1 MRDPVQRNVPP
12 RPGGGGTAAEGP
24 GPKAEPSGVT
34 GTMSIGEVLGI
45 LKPEF
50 PDITVSKIRFLEGA
64 GLVQPDRSASGY
76 RKFSE
81 DDVARLRF
89 VLRAQRDQYLPLRV
103 IRQRLADLEEV
114 GGLAAKGAPATEPGM
129 GTDPDAHGARAPGAT
144 AGGAAPGAAAGRAA
158 PGTAAGGAA
167 PGAAVGS
174 VAPGAGQGG
183 AAPGA
188 VPGGPV
194 PGEAPGDQAASGG
207 PVPGGAPGGQAASSG
222 SVPAAGRGAAQ
233 GVADAEGAAGA
244 GGAAAAGAV
253 AGAGGAAGAAAA
265 GGQPAR
271 PGGGVFGAAPP
282 SDAQFTRDE
291 LCRAAGATV
300 EQLLELESFG
310 LVSARGSG
318 ERGAWYGGDDLVLLR
333 LARELG
339 DYGLEARHL
348 RMYKLFAER
357 EAALFEQVVA
367 PLVRQRN
374 PEARARARDTIDALA
389 ELGGR
394 MRDLALRTAVHGMA
408 DTRDP
413 HR

>member
-1 MRDPVQRNVPP
+1 MRDPVQRNAPP
-12 RPGGGGTAAEGP
+12 RPGGGGGDAARSGQPAEQP
-24 GPKAEPSGVT
+24 GAT

-103 IRQRLADLEEV
+103 IRQRLADLERV
-114 GGLAAKGAPATEPGM
+114 GGLEGKGAPGAAGDQGGSGAAGGP
-129 GTDPDAHGARAPGAT
+129 PD
-144 AGGAAPGAAAGRAA
+144 GAAPGAGGSEAGAGDRAGA
-158 PGTAAGGAA
+158 GSPGT
-167 PGAAVGS
+167 S
-174 VAPGAGQGG
+174 TPGAGAAATPRTTG
-183 AAPGA
+183 AGSPGPA
-188 VPGGPV
+188 
-194 PGEAPGDQAASGG
+194 
-207 PVPGGAPGGQAASSG
+207 GA
-222 SVPAAGRGAAQ
+222 GA
-233 GVADAEGAAGA
+233 GAAGS
-244 GGAAAAGAV
+244 AAAAG
-253 AGAGGAAGAAAA
+253 
-265 GGQPAR
+265 QPAR
-271 PGGGVFGAAPP
+271 GTGGGFAAAPP

-291 LCRAAGATV
+291 LCRAAGANV

-333 LARELG
+333 LARELA

-389 ELGGR
+389 QLGGR
-394 MRDLALRTAVHGMA
+394 MRDLALRSAVHGMA
-408 DTRDP
+408 DARDS

>member
-12 RPGGGGTAAEGP
+12 RPGGGGGDGARPGQPAEQSAA
-24 GPKAEPSGVT
+24 T

-103 IRQRLADLEEV
+103 IRQRLTDLEQI
-114 GGLAAKGAPATEPGM
+114 GGLEAQGS
-129 GTDPDAHGARAPGAT
+129 PGAVGDQ
-144 AGGAAPGAAAGRAA
+144 GG
-158 PGTAAGGAA
+158 PGTG
-167 PGAAVGS
+167 PGSPG
-174 VAPGAGQGG
+174 PGAGDGP
-183 AAPGA
+183 PGA
-188 VPGGPV
+188 GGP
-194 PGEAPGDQAASGG
+194 GS
-207 PVPGGAPGGQAASSG
+207 GAPGPGTGLPGAGTPGAGG
-222 SVPAAGRGAAQ
+222 SAP
-233 GVADAEGAAGA
+233 GAAGA
-244 GGAAAAGAV
+244 GAPGTGSRGAGAPGAGAGASAPGAGASGAGAAGAG
-253 AGAGGAAGAAAA
+253 ASGTGATGAGSPGSTGAGTGAAGAAGSAA
-265 GGQPAR
+265 AVGQPAR
-271 PGGGVFGAAPP
+271 GTGGGFAAAPP

-291 LCRAAGATV
+291 LCRAAGANV

-333 LARELG
+333 LARELA

-374 PEARARARDTIDALA
+374 PEARARARDTIEALA
-389 ELGGR
+389 QLGGR
-394 MRDLALRTAVHGMA
+394 MRDLALRSAVHGLA

-413 HR
+413 RR

>member
-12 RPGGGGTAAEGP
+12 RPGGGGGDAAGSGKP
-24 GPKAEPSGVT
+24 AEQSGAT

-103 IRQRLADLEEV
+103 IRQRLTDLERA
-114 GGLAAKGAPATEPGM
+114 GGLDTKPGPAGSGAAGAEGSAAGSPGAVRPGAEGGLGSGSEASGARSSGASGANAPDAKGA
-129 GTDPDAHGARAPGAT
+129 GARAPEGSAAGT
-144 AGGAAPGAAAGRAA
+144 AGTVRSSGA
-158 PGTAAGGAA
+158 
-167 PGAAVGS
+167 
-174 VAPGAGQGG
+174 
-183 AAPGA
+183 
-188 VPGGPV
+188 
-194 PGEAPGDQAASGG
+194 
-207 PVPGGAPGGQAASSG
+207 GAPGSS
-222 SVPAAGRGAAQ
+222 
-233 GVADAEGAAGA
+233 DAGA
-244 GGAAAAGAV
+244 GGAGGSAAAV
-253 AGAGGAAGAAAA
+253 
-265 GGQPAR
+265 GQPAR
-271 PGGGVFGAAPP
+271 GTGGGFAAAPP

-291 LCRAAGATV
+291 LCRAAGANV

-318 ERGAWYGGDDLVLLR
+318 DRGAWYGGDDLVLLR
-333 LARELG
+333 LARELA

-374 PEARARARDTIDALA
+374 PEARARARDTIQSLA
-389 ELGGR
+389 QLGGR
-394 MRDLALRTAVHGMA
+394 MRDLALRSAVHGLA

>member
-1 MRDPVQRNVPP
+1 MRDPVQRNVPT
-12 RPGGGGTAAEGP
+12 RPGGGGGDAAGSGKP
-24 GPKAEPSGVT
+24 AEQSGAT

-103 IRQRLADLEEV
+103 IRQRLTDLEQV
-114 GGLAAKGAPATEPGM
+114 GGLDAKAGQAGGGAAGAEASAAGSPGAVRPGAEAGPGSGAAGSGATGTGPGAGSSGAGASGNRSPGAGAAEPG
-129 GTDPDAHGARAPGAT
+129 GARARAPEAS
-144 AGGAAPGAAAGRAA
+144 AAGAA
-158 PGTAAGGAA
+158 GT
-167 PGAAVGS
+167 VKS
-174 VAPGAGQGG
+174 PGAGG
-183 AAPGA
+183 PG
-188 VPGGPV
+188 
-194 PGEAPGDQAASGG
+194 
-207 PVPGGAPGGQAASSG
+207 SSG
-222 SVPAAGRGAAQ
+222 AGG
-233 GVADAEGAAGA
+233 AGA
-244 GGAAAAGAV
+244 GGAAAAG
-253 AGAGGAAGAAAA
+253 
-265 GGQPAR
+265 QPAR
-271 PGGGVFGAAPP
+271 GTGAGFAAAPP

-291 LCRAAGATV
+291 LCRAAGANV
-300 EQLLELESFG
+300 DQLLELESFG

-318 ERGAWYGGDDLVLLR
+318 DRGAWYGGDDLVLLR
-333 LARELG
+333 LARELA

-374 PEARARARDTIDALA
+374 PEARARARDTIQALA
-389 ELGGR
+389 QLGGR
-394 MRDLALRTAVHGMA
+394 MRDLALRTAVHGLA

>member
-1 MRDPVQRNVPP
+1 MRDPVQRNAPP
-12 RPGGGGTAAEGP
+12 RRGGGADAPGSGQEAEQ
-24 GPKAEPSGVT
+24 SGVA

-103 IRQRLADLEEV
+103 IRQRLTDLEQV
-114 GGLAAKGAPATEPGM
+114 GGLAARGAPA
-129 GTDPDAHGARAPGAT
+129 
-144 AGGAAPGAAAGRAA
+144 AAD
-158 PGTAAGGAA
+158 
-167 PGAAVGS
+167 
-174 VAPGAGQGG
+174 
-183 AAPGA
+183 PGA
-188 VPGGPV
+188 VPGAGA
-194 PGEAPGDQAASGG
+194 GLDAGSAQ
-207 PVPGGAPGGQAASSG
+207 GAP
-222 SVPAAGRGAAQ
+222 
-233 GVADAEGAAGA
+233 GA
-244 GGAAAAGAV
+244 GGAAVPAAGERP
-253 AGAGGAAGAAAA
+253 GRAA
-265 GGQPAR
+265 GG
-271 PGGGVFGAAPP
+271 GFGATAP

-291 LCRAAGATV
+291 LCRAAGASA

-333 LARELG
+333 LARELA

-389 ELGGR
+389 QLGGR
-394 MRDLALRTAVHGMA
+394 MRDLALRSAVHGLA
-408 DTRDP
+408 DSRDP

>member
-1 MRDPVQRNVPP
+1 MRDPVQRNVPT
-12 RPGGGGTAAEGP
+12 RPGGGGGDASGP
-24 GPKAEPSGVT
+24 GKGAKQSGAT

-81 DDVARLRF
+81 DDIARLRF

-103 IRQRLADLEEV
+103 IRQRLTDLEQV
-114 GGLAAKGAPATEPGM
+114 GGLDAKAGQPGNGVAGAEASAAGS
-129 GTDPDAHGARAPGAT
+129 
-144 AGGAAPGAAAGRAA
+144 PGAAR
-158 PGTAAGGAA
+158 PGTEAGS
-167 PGAAVGS
+167 GS
-174 VAPGAGQGG
+174 GAPGAGTG
-183 AAPGA
+183 
-188 VPGGPV
+188 
-194 PGEAPGDQAASGG
+194 S
-207 PVPGGAPGGQAASSG
+207 GAPGSGAGAGAGAGVLGTGASGAGAAEAGGSGVSAPEASRAGAAGTGRSSG
-222 SVPAAGRGAAQ
+222 AGAPGPSSAGAAGAA
-233 GVADAEGAAGA
+233 GGAGA
-244 GGAAAAGAV
+244 GGAAAAGQTARGT
-253 AGAGGAAGAAAA
+253 GAGFA
-265 GGQPAR
+265 
-271 PGGGVFGAAPP
+271 AAPP

-291 LCRAAGATV
+291 LCRAAGANV
-300 EQLLELESFG
+300 DQLLELESFG

-318 ERGAWYGGDDLVLLR
+318 DRGAWYGGDDLVLLR
-333 LARELG
+333 LARELA

-374 PEARARARDTIDALA
+374 PEARARARDTVQALA
-389 ELGGR
+389 QLGGR
-394 MRDLALRTAVHGMA
+394 MRDLALRTAVHGLA
-408 DTRDP
+408 DPRDP

>member
-1 MRDPVQRNVPP
+1 MRDPVQRNVPT
-12 RPGGGGTAAEGP
+12 RPGGGGGDAAGSGKP
-24 GPKAEPSGVT
+24 AEQSGAT

-103 IRQRLADLEEV
+103 IRQRLTDLEQV
-114 GGLAAKGAPATEPGM
+114 GGLDTK
-129 GTDPDAHGARAPGAT
+129 
-144 AGGAAPGAAAGRAA
+144 
-158 PGTAAGGAA
+158 
-167 PGAAVGS
+167 
-174 VAPGAGQGG
+174 AGQ
-183 AAPGA
+183 A
-188 VPGGPV
+188 
-194 PGEAPGDQAASGG
+194 
-207 PVPGGAPGGQAASSG
+207 G
-222 SVPAAGRGAAQ
+222 S
-233 GVADAEGAAGA
+233 GAAGA
-244 GGAAAAGAV
+244 EASAAGSPGAVRPGTEAGPGSGAAGSGASGTGPGAGSSGAGASGNRSPGAGAAEPGGARARAPEASGAGAAGTVKSPGAGAPGSSGAGG
-253 AGAGGAAGAAAA
+253 AGAGGAAGSAAAV
-265 GGQPAR
+265 GQPAR
-271 PGGGVFGAAPP
+271 GTGGGFAAAPP

-291 LCRAAGATV
+291 LCRAAGANV
-300 EQLLELESFG
+300 DQLLELESFG

-318 ERGAWYGGDDLVLLR
+318 DRGAWYGGDDLVLLR
-333 LARELG
+333 LARELA

-374 PEARARARDTIDALA
+374 PEARARARDTIQALA
-389 ELGGR
+389 QLGGR
-394 MRDLALRTAVHGMA
+394 MRDLALRTAVHGLA

>member
-1 MRDPVQRNVPP
+1 MRDPVQRNVPS
-12 RPGGGGTAAEGP
+12 RPGGGGDAADSGRQADEP
-24 GPKAEPSGVT
+24 GAT

-103 IRQRLADLEEV
+103 IRQRLADLEQV
-114 GGLAAKGAPATEPGM
+114 GGLEGK
-129 GTDPDAHGARAPGAT
+129 
-144 AGGAAPGAAAGRAA
+144 
-158 PGTAAGGAA
+158 
-167 PGAAVGS
+167 S
-174 VAPGAGQGG
+174 GAG
-183 AAPGA
+183 P
-188 VPGGPV
+188 
-194 PGEAPGDQAASGG
+194 ED
-207 PVPGGAPGGQAASSG
+207 
-222 SVPAAGRGAAQ
+222 
-233 GVADAEGAAGA
+233 
-244 GGAAAAGAV
+244 
-253 AGAGGAAGAAAA
+253 AAGAAAA
-265 GGQPAR
+265 GA
-271 PGGGVFGAAPP
+271 PGGGGAGAGAGGSAGAPGTAGAAGTGAPGSAGTAGAAGAVGGWAGAAGGGGTGTAGAGTAPVGPAAVAGAQPGRGAAGMFGAPP

-291 LCRAAGATV
+291 LCRAAGSTAD
-300 EQLLELESFG
+300 QLMELESFG

-318 ERGAWYGGDDLVLLR
+318 DRGAWYGGDDLVLLR
-333 LARELG
+333 LARELA

-374 PEARARARDTIDALA
+374 PEARARARDTIEALA
-389 ELGGR
+389 QLGGR
-394 MRDLALRTAVHGMA
+394 MRDLALRSAVHGLA

>member
-1 MRDPVQRNVPP
+1 MRDPVQRNTPP
-12 RPGGGGTAAEGP
+12 RPSGGGEAAGSGRP
-24 GPKAEPSGVT
+24 AERSDAT

-103 IRQRLADLEEV
+103 IRQRLTDLEQV
-114 GGLAAKGAPATEPGM
+114 GGLDPSGAPLGAAG
-129 GTDPDAHGARAPGAT
+129 PDAGARGQGGPGRSGQEA
-144 AGGAAPGAAAGRAA
+144 AGSGAAGAGPAEAGAGA
-158 PGTAAGGAA
+158 GTAWAVPSGAGSGAGSPGTAAG
-167 PGAAVGS
+167 
-174 VAPGAGQGG
+174 
-183 AAPGA
+183 
-188 VPGGPV
+188 
-194 PGEAPGDQAASGG
+194 
-207 PVPGGAPGGQAASSG
+207 
-222 SVPAAGRGAAQ
+222 
-233 GVADAEGAAGA
+233 AAGA
-244 GGAAAAGAV
+244 GAAGTAAGASGTGM
-253 AGAGGAAGAAAA
+253 AGAQAGRAA
-265 GGQPAR
+265 
-271 PGGGVFGAAPP
+271 GVFGAPP
-282 SDAQFTRDE
+282 SDAQLTRDE
-291 LCRAAGATV
+291 LCRAAGATAD
-300 EQLLELESFG
+300 QLLELESFG

-333 LARELG
+333 LARELA
-339 DYGLEARHL
+339 DYGLQARHL

-374 PEARARARDTIDALA
+374 PEARARARDTIEALA
-389 ELGGR
+389 HLGGR
-394 MRDLALRTAVHGMA
+394 MRDLALRSAVHGLA
-408 DTRDP
+408 ESRDP

>member
-1 MRDPVQRNVPP
+1 MRDPVQRNVPS
-12 RPGGGGTAAEGP
+12 RPGGGGAAAGSGRP
-24 GPKAEPSGVT
+24 ADEPDAT

-103 IRQRLADLEEV
+103 IRQRLADLEQV
-114 GGLAAKGAPATEPGM
+114 GGLERPGSEPGR
-129 GTDPDAHGARAPGAT
+129 T
-144 AGGAAPGAAAGRAA
+144 GAAGVAGAGTLGPGSAGAAA
-158 PGTAAGGAA
+158 
-167 PGAAVGS
+167 
-174 VAPGAGQGG
+174 
-183 AAPGA
+183 
-188 VPGGPV
+188 
-194 PGEAPGDQAASGG
+194 
-207 PVPGGAPGGQAASSG
+207 SG
-222 SVPAAGRGAAQ
+222 SA
-233 GVADAEGAAGA
+233 GAAGA
-244 GGAAAAGAV
+244 GAAGAAEAGAGSVASPESPAGPPSPIPASSTPASSTAGPPGGGVAAAGAQP
-253 AGAGGAAGAAAA
+253 GRAAM
-265 GGQPAR
+265 
-271 PGGGVFGAAPP
+271 FGAPP

-300 EQLLELESFG
+300 DQLLELESFG

-318 ERGAWYGGDDLVLLR
+318 DRGAWYGGDDLVLLR
-333 LARELG
+333 LARELA

-374 PEARARARDTIDALA
+374 PEARARARDTIEALA
-389 ELGGR
+389 QLGGR
-394 MRDLALRTAVHGMA
+394 MRDLALRSAVHGLA
-408 DTRDP
+408 DARDP

>member
-12 RPGGGGTAAEGP
+12 RPGGGGAAADGP
-24 GPKAEPSGVT
+24 GREAEQSAVT

-64 GLVQPDRSASGY
+64 GLVQPERSASGY

-103 IRQRLADLEEV
+103 IRQRLADLEQV
-114 GGLAAKGAPATEPGM
+114 GGLAAKGAPPGDPRA
-129 GTDPDAHGARAPGAT
+129 GPDAGAG
-144 AGGAAPGAAAGRAA
+144 
-158 PGTAAGGAA
+158 GTAAP
-167 PGAAVGS
+167 PGAD
-174 VAPGAGQGG
+174 PGAG
-183 AAPGA
+183 
-188 VPGGPV
+188 PGGL
-194 PGEAPGDQAASGG
+194 AP
-207 PVPGGAPGGQAASSG
+207 
-222 SVPAAGRGAAQ
+222 
-233 GVADAEGAAGA
+233 GA
-244 GGAAAAGAV
+244 GGAAVAQGAG
-253 AGAGGAAGAAAA
+253 AGAGGAAGAAA
-265 GGQPAR
+265 QPAWTA
-271 PGGGVFGAAPP
+271 GGVFGGASP

-318 ERGAWYGGDDLVLLR
+318 ERGAWYGGDDLILLR

-374 PEARARARDTIDALA
+374 PEARARARDTIDSLA
-389 ELGGR
+389 QLGGR
-394 MRDLALRTAVHGMA
+394 MRDLALRSAVHGLA
-408 DTRDP
+408 ETRDP

>member
-12 RPGGGGTAAEGP
+12 RPGGGGDAAAGS
-24 GPKAEPSGVT
+24 GRQAEPSGGT

-64 GLVQPDRSASGY
+64 GLVQPERSASGY

-103 IRQRLADLEEV
+103 IRQRLTDLEQV
-114 GGLAAKGAPATEPGM
+114 GGLAARGGPIPDPTTDQGQPPGRARP
-129 GTDPDAHGARAPGAT
+129 GTVPTPGAGGPGAGGGSAT
-144 AGGAAPGAAAGRAA
+144 AAGSGATGAGEPGGAA
-158 PGTAAGGAA
+158 T
-167 PGAAVGS
+167 
-174 VAPGAGQGG
+174 
-183 AAPGA
+183 
-188 VPGGPV
+188 
-194 PGEAPGDQAASGG
+194 
-207 PVPGGAPGGQAASSG
+207 
-222 SVPAAGRGAAQ
+222 
-233 GVADAEGAAGA
+233 
-244 GGAAAAGAV
+244 
-253 AGAGGAAGAAAA
+253 AAGAAAA
-265 GGQPAR
+265 GAGEASAPGQPAR
-271 PGGGVFGAAPP
+271 PAAGAFGAPP

-318 ERGAWYGGDDLVLLR
+318 ERGAWYGGDDLVQLR
-333 LARELG
+333 LARELA

-374 PEARARARDTIDALA
+374 PEARARARDTIEALA
-389 ELGGR
+389 QLGGR
-394 MRDLALRTAVHGMA
+394 MRDLALRSAVHGLA
-408 DTRDP
+408 ETRDS

>member
-12 RPGGGGTAAEGP
+12 RPGGGGGDAARSGP
-24 GPKAEPSGVT
+24 PAEQSGAT

-103 IRQRLADLEEV
+103 IRQRLADLEQV
-114 GGLAAKGAPATEPGM
+114 GGLEGK
-129 GTDPDAHGARAPGAT
+129 
-144 AGGAAPGAAAGRAA
+144 
-158 PGTAAGGAA
+158 
-167 PGAAVGS
+167 
-174 VAPGAGQGG
+174 
-183 AAPGA
+183 
-188 VPGGPV
+188 
-194 PGEAPGDQAASGG
+194 
-207 PVPGGAPGGQAASSG
+207 
-222 SVPAAGRGAAQ
+222 
-233 GVADAEGAAGA
+233 GAAGA
-244 GGAAAAGAV
+244 AGDQGGSGAED
-253 AGAGGAAGAAAA
+253 GPAAGAAAA
-265 GGQPAR
+265 VGQPAR
-271 PGGGVFGAAPP
+271 GTGGGFAAAPP

-291 LCRAAGATV
+291 LCRAAGANV

-333 LARELG
+333 LARELA

-389 ELGGR
+389 QLGGR
-394 MRDLALRTAVHGMA
+394 MRDLALRSAVHGMA
-408 DTRDP
+408 DTRDS

>member
-1 MRDPVQRNVPP
+1 MRDPVQRNVPS
-12 RPGGGGTAAEGP
+12 RPGGGGAAAGSGRPAEEP
-24 GPKAEPSGVT
+24 GAT

-103 IRQRLADLEEV
+103 IRPRLADLEQV
-114 GGLAAKGAPATEPGM
+114 GGLQGPGPEPAGSGAATGS
-129 GTDPDAHGARAPGAT
+129 PGAGS
-144 AGGAAPGAAAGRAA
+144 AGGAGSGSAGAGPSGGAGAGPGSAVGTAEAGAAEAGAGPVPSPAASAAQPASIPALPASASSPAGPPGSGSQPGRAA
-158 PGTAAGGAA
+158 M
-167 PGAAVGS
+167 
-174 VAPGAGQGG
+174 
-183 AAPGA
+183 
-188 VPGGPV
+188 
-194 PGEAPGDQAASGG
+194 
-207 PVPGGAPGGQAASSG
+207 
-222 SVPAAGRGAAQ
+222 
-233 GVADAEGAAGA
+233 
-244 GGAAAAGAV
+244 
-253 AGAGGAAGAAAA
+253 
-265 GGQPAR
+265 
-271 PGGGVFGAAPP
+271 FAAPP

-291 LCRAAGATV
+291 VCRAAGATV
-300 EQLLELESFG
+300 DQLLELESFG

-318 ERGAWYGGDDLVLLR
+318 DRGAWYGGDDLVLLR
-333 LARELG
+333 LARELA

-374 PEARARARDTIDALA
+374 PDARSRARDTIEALA
-389 ELGGR
+389 QLGGR
-394 MRDLALRTAVHGMA
+394 MRDLALRSAVHGLA
-408 DTRDP
+408 DTRDS
-413 HR
+413 RR

>member
-1 MRDPVQRNVPP
+1 MRDPVQRSVPP
-12 RPGGGGTAAEGP
+12 RPGGGGGATAGSGKRAEQ
-24 GPKAEPSGVT
+24 SGAT

-103 IRQRLADLEEV
+103 IRQRLSDLDRV
-114 GGLAAKGAPATEPGM
+114 GGLDPAGRGEGSEAGA
-129 GTDPDAHGARAPGAT
+129 AT
-144 AGGAAPGAAAGRAA
+144 AGTAAAGM
-158 PGTAAGGAA
+158 AGEA
-167 PGAAVGS
+167 
-174 VAPGAGQGG
+174 GAG
-183 AAPGA
+183 
-188 VPGGPV
+188 
-194 PGEAPGDQAASGG
+194 
-207 PVPGGAPGGQAASSG
+207 SS
-222 SVPAAGRGAAQ
+222 
-233 GVADAEGAAGA
+233 GAAGA
-244 GGAAAAGAV
+244 GGRGAGTAGAEATGPAGSTG
-253 AGAGGAAGAAAA
+253 AGATGAGATGAAGAAGAGAA
-265 GGQPAR
+265 GA
-271 PGGGVFGAAPP
+271 GVGAGVAQSGRGAAGAFGAAPP

-291 LCRAAGATV
+291 LCRAAGASV
-300 EQLLELESFG
+300 DQLLELESFG

-333 LARELG
+333 LSRELA

-374 PEARARARDTIDALA
+374 PEARARARDTIEALA
-389 ELGGR
+389 QLGGR
-394 MRDLALRTAVHGMA
+394 MRDLALRSAVHGLA
-408 DTRDP
+408 DTRD

>member
-12 RPGGGGTAAEGP
+12 RPGGGGAAAEGP
-24 GPKAEPSGVT
+24 GREGAGREGQPSGVT

-103 IRQRLADLEEV
+103 IRQRLTDLEQV
-114 GGLAAKGAPATEPGM
+114 GGLAAKGAPPGEPG
-129 GTDPDAHGARAPGAT
+129 
-144 AGGAAPGAAAGRAA
+144 
-158 PGTAAGGAA
+158 
-167 PGAAVGS
+167 
-174 VAPGAGQGG
+174 APGAGTDPG
-183 AAPGA
+183 AATAAPAGA
-188 VPGGPV
+188 GQGAGPGG
-194 PGEAPGDQAASGG
+194 S
-207 PVPGGAPGGQAASSG
+207 APGGLA
-222 SVPAAGRGAAQ
+222 PD
-233 GVADAEGAAGA
+233 ADAGAAGV
-244 GGAAAAGAV
+244 GAA
-253 AGAGGAAGAAAA
+253 AGAGGAAGAAA
-265 GGQPAR
+265 QPAR
-271 PGGGVFGAAPP
+271 PAGGVFGGAPP

-300 EQLLELESFG
+300 EQLMELESFG

-318 ERGAWYGGDDLVLLR
+318 ERGAWYGGDDLILLR

-389 ELGGR
+389 QLGGR
-394 MRDLALRTAVHGMA
+394 MRDLALRSAVHGLA
-408 DTRDP
+408 ETRDP
-413 HR
+413 RR

>member
-1 MRDPVQRNVPP
+1 
-12 RPGGGGTAAEGP
+12 
-24 GPKAEPSGVT
+24 
-34 GTMSIGEVLGI
+34 MSIGEVLAV

-50 PDITVSKIRFLEGA
+50 ADITVSKIRFLEGA

-76 RKFSE
+76 RKFSD

-103 IRQRLADLEEV
+103 IRQRLADLEQV
-114 GGLAAKGAPATEPGM
+114 GGLHAKGGPAAGEPS
-129 GTDPDAHGARAPGAT
+129 RAAAAATVQPGSRQDQ
-144 AGGAAPGAAAGRAA
+144 GPGAAPAL
-158 PGTAAGGAA
+158 
-167 PGAAVGS
+167 
-174 VAPGAGQGG
+174 
-183 AAPGA
+183 
-188 VPGGPV
+188 
-194 PGEAPGDQAASGG
+194 
-207 PVPGGAPGGQAASSG
+207 
-222 SVPAAGRGAAQ
+222 
-233 GVADAEGAAGA
+233 
-244 GGAAAAGAV
+244 
-253 AGAGGAAGAAAA
+253 
-265 GGQPAR
+265 
-271 PGGGVFGAAPP
+271 GAAPP
-282 SDAQFTRDE
+282 SDAQFTREE

-333 LARELG
+333 LARELA

-374 PEARARARDTIDALA
+374 PEARTRARQTIEALA
-389 ELGGR
+389 QLGSR
-394 MRDLALRTAVHGMA
+394 MRELALRAAVRGLTEA
-408 DTRDP
+408 RES

>member
-1 MRDPVQRNVPP
+1 MRDPVQRNVQP
-12 RPGGGGTAAEGP
+12 RPGGGGGDAAGP
-24 GPKAEPSGVT
+24 GRKAGQQSAAA

-103 IRQRLADLEEV
+103 IRQRLADLEQV
-114 GGLAAKGAPATEPGM
+114 GGLDARGGLTA
-129 GTDPDAHGARAPGAT
+129 DP
-144 AGGAAPGAAAGRAA
+144 AAGLAQA
-158 PGTAAGGAA
+158 
-167 PGAAVGS
+167 S
-174 VAPGAGQGG
+174 
-183 AAPGA
+183 
-188 VPGGPV
+188 PGGSPT
-194 PGEAPGDQAASGG
+194 E
-207 PVPGGAPGGQAASSG
+207 
-222 SVPAAGRGAAQ
+222 AAGRGSGAGGTGGA
-233 GVADAEGAAGA
+233 GAGAAGA
-244 GGAAAAGAV
+244 GV
-253 AGAGGAAGAAAA
+253 AGAGTAGAGAGAAGAGVAGAGAAGAGVAGAGAPGDGTAGAEASGA
-265 GGQPAR
+265 GGQAGR
-271 PGGGVFGAAPP
+271 GTGGGFAAAPP

-333 LARELG
+333 LARELA

-389 ELGGR
+389 QLGGR
-394 MRDLALRTAVHGMA
+394 MRDLALRSAVHGLA
-408 DTRDP
+408 DARDP

>member
-12 RPGGGGTAAEGP
+12 RPGGGGGDAAGSGKP
-24 GPKAEPSGVT
+24 AEQSGAT

-103 IRQRLADLEEV
+103 IRQRLTDLERA
-114 GGLAAKGAPATEPGM
+114 GGLDIKPGPAGSGAAGAEGSAAGSPGAVRPGAEGGLGSEASGARSSKGA
-129 GTDPDAHGARAPGAT
+129 GARAPEASAAGT
-144 AGGAAPGAAAGRAA
+144 AGTVRSSGA
-158 PGTAAGGAA
+158 
-167 PGAAVGS
+167 
-174 VAPGAGQGG
+174 
-183 AAPGA
+183 
-188 VPGGPV
+188 
-194 PGEAPGDQAASGG
+194 
-207 PVPGGAPGGQAASSG
+207 GAPGSSG
-222 SVPAAGRGAAQ
+222 
-233 GVADAEGAAGA
+233 AGA
-244 GGAAAAGAV
+244 GGAGGSAAAV
-253 AGAGGAAGAAAA
+253 
-265 GGQPAR
+265 GQPAR
-271 PGGGVFGAAPP
+271 GTGGGFAAAPP

-291 LCRAAGATV
+291 LCRAAGANV

-318 ERGAWYGGDDLVLLR
+318 DRGAWYGGDDLVLLR
-333 LARELG
+333 LARELA

-374 PEARARARDTIDALA
+374 PEARARARDTIQSLA
-389 ELGGR
+389 QLGGR
-394 MRDLALRTAVHGMA
+394 MRDLALRSAVHGLA

>member
-1 MRDPVQRNVPP
+1 MRDPVQRNVPS
-12 RPGGGGTAAEGP
+12 RPGGGGDAAGS
-24 GPKAEPSGVT
+24 GRRAEPSGAT
-34 GTMSIGEVLGI
+34 GTMSIGEVLAI

-103 IRQRLADLEEV
+103 IRQRLADLEQV
-114 GGLAAKGAPATEPGM
+114 GGLEGKGGAGPETAGDVAAGLGSPAGPVGAGAGGPAGAPGSA
-129 GTDPDAHGARAPGAT
+129 GAAGSGAAAGWAGAGAGAAGGSVAGNAGAGAAP
-144 AGGAAPGAAAGRAA
+144 AGGAAVAGAQPGRAA
-158 PGTAAGGAA
+158 GM
-167 PGAAVGS
+167 
-174 VAPGAGQGG
+174 
-183 AAPGA
+183 
-188 VPGGPV
+188 
-194 PGEAPGDQAASGG
+194 
-207 PVPGGAPGGQAASSG
+207 
-222 SVPAAGRGAAQ
+222 
-233 GVADAEGAAGA
+233 
-244 GGAAAAGAV
+244 
-253 AGAGGAAGAAAA
+253 
-265 GGQPAR
+265 
-271 PGGGVFGAAPP
+271 FGAPP

-291 LCRAAGATV
+291 LCRAAGSTAD
-300 EQLLELESFG
+300 QLMELESFG

-318 ERGAWYGGDDLVLLR
+318 DRGAWYGGDDLVLLR
-333 LARELG
+333 LARELA

-374 PEARARARDTIDALA
+374 PEARARARDTIEALA
-389 ELGGR
+389 ALGGR
-394 MRDLALRTAVHGMA
+394 MRDLALRSAVHGLA
-408 DTRDP
+408 DARDP

>member
-1 MRDPVQRNVPP
+1 
-12 RPGGGGTAAEGP
+12 
-24 GPKAEPSGVT
+24 
-34 GTMSIGEVLGI
+34 MSIGEVLGI

-64 GLVQPDRSASGY
+64 GLVQPERSASGY

-103 IRQRLADLEEV
+103 IRQRLADLEQV
-114 GGLAAKGAPATEPGM
+114 GGLAAKGAP
-129 GTDPDAHGARAPGAT
+129 
-144 AGGAAPGAAAGRAA
+144 
-158 PGTAAGGAA
+158 
-167 PGAAVGS
+167 
-174 VAPGAGQGG
+174 
-183 AAPGA
+183 
-188 VPGGPV
+188 
-194 PGEAPGDQAASGG
+194 PGDPRAG
-207 PVPGGAPGGQAASSG
+207 P
-222 SVPAAGRGAAQ
+222 
-233 GVADAEGAAGA
+233 DAGA
-244 GGAAAAGAV
+244 GGTAAPPGADPGAGPGGLAPGVGGAAVAQGAG
-253 AGAGGAAGAAAA
+253 AGAGGAAGAAA
-265 GGQPAR
+265 QPAWTA
-271 PGGGVFGAAPP
+271 GGVFGGASP

-333 LARELG
+333 LARELA

-374 PEARARARDTIDALA
+374 PEARARARDTIDSLA
-389 ELGGR
+389 QLGGR
-394 MRDLALRTAVHGMA
+394 MRDLALRSAVHGLA
-408 DTRDP
+408 ETRDP

>member
-12 RPGGGGTAAEGP
+12 RPGGGGGDATG
-24 GPKAEPSGVT
+24 SGKPAKQA
-34 GTMSIGEVLGI
+34 GTSGAMSIGEVLGI

-103 IRQRLADLEEV
+103 IRQRLADLEQV
-114 GGLAAKGAPATEPGM
+114 GGMAGKAPAPAGEP
-129 GTDPDAHGARAPGAT
+129 
-144 AGGAAPGAAAGRAA
+144 GAAPAG
-158 PGTAAGGAA
+158 
-167 PGAAVGS
+167 
-174 VAPGAGQGG
+174 GQGG
-183 AAPGA
+183 
-188 VPGGPV
+188 
-194 PGEAPGDQAASGG
+194 
-207 PVPGGAPGGQAASSG
+207 SG
-222 SVPAAGRGAAQ
+222 SGAGSPGSGAEAGLPGTGSAGTGPAGTGSAGTGAAGT
-233 GVADAEGAAGA
+233 GAAGA
-244 GGAAAAGAV
+244 GAAGNEPAGADPAGAGAAGTGAAGVGGSRDGALGAGAPGSPGAGAV
-253 AGAGGAAGAAAA
+253 GAAGPTAATGQSARVTGAGFAAA
-265 GGQPAR
+265 PA
-271 PGGGVFGAAPP
+271 

-291 LCRAAGATV
+291 LCRAAGANV
-300 EQLLELESFG
+300 DQLLELESFG

-333 LARELG
+333 LARELA

-374 PEARARARDTIDALA
+374 PEARARARDTIEALA
-389 ELGGR
+389 QLGGR
-394 MRDLALRTAVHGMA
+394 MRDLALRSAVHGLA

>member
-1 MRDPVQRNVPP
+1 MRDPVQRNAPP
-12 RPGGGGTAAEGP
+12 RPGGGGADPTGP
-24 GPKAEPSGVT
+24 GQEAEPSGVT

-103 IRQRLADLEEV
+103 IRQRLTDLDEV
-114 GGLAAKGAPATEPGM
+114 GGLGARGAPAAEA
-129 GTDPDAHGARAPGAT
+129 DPSA
-144 AGGAAPGAAAGRAA
+144 GAAQAPPGTGAGRGAEA
-158 PGTAAGGAA
+158 VPGG
-167 PGAAVGS
+167 
-174 VAPGAGQGG
+174 GAGQG
-183 AAPGA
+183 
-188 VPGGPV
+188 VP
-194 PGEAPGDQAASGG
+194 
-207 PVPGGAPGGQAASSG
+207 
-222 SVPAAGRGAAQ
+222 
-233 GVADAEGAAGA
+233 
-244 GGAAAAGAV
+244 
-253 AGAGGAAGAAAA
+253 GAGGAAGPA
-265 GGQPAR
+265 GAGAQPGWST
-271 PGGGVFGAAPP
+271 GGGFGTAAP

-300 EQLLELESFG
+300 EQLLQLESFG

-318 ERGAWYGGDDLVLLR
+318 DRGAWYGGDDLVLLR
-333 LARELG
+333 LARELA

-389 ELGGR
+389 QLGGR
-394 MRDLALRTAVHGMA
+394 MRDLALRSAIQGVA

>member
-1 MRDPVQRNVPP
+1 
-12 RPGGGGTAAEGP
+12 
-24 GPKAEPSGVT
+24 
-34 GTMSIGEVLGI
+34 MSIGEVLGI

-103 IRQRLADLEEV
+103 IRQRLSDLDEV
-114 GGLAAKGAPATEPGM
+114 GGLAARGGPAAATE
-129 GTDPDAHGARAPGAT
+129 AGAD
-144 AGGAAPGAAAGRAA
+144 
-158 PGTAAGGAA
+158 PGTAAAQA
-167 PGAAVGS
+167 P
-174 VAPGAGQGG
+174 PGAGADAGPATGG
-183 AAPGA
+183 
-188 VPGGPV
+188 
-194 PGEAPGDQAASGG
+194 
-207 PVPGGAPGGQAASSG
+207 
-222 SVPAAGRGAAQ
+222 GAAQ
-233 GVADAEGAAGA
+233 GAP
-244 GGAAAAGAV
+244 
-253 AGAGGAAGAAAA
+253 GAGGAAGSAAAA
-265 GGQPAR
+265 AQPGWSA
-271 PGGGVFGAAPP
+271 GAGFAAAPP

-291 LCRAAGATV
+291 LCRAAGASV
-300 EQLLELESFG
+300 EQLLQLESFG

-318 ERGAWYGGDDLVLLR
+318 ERGAWYGGDDLVMLR
-333 LARELG
+333 LARELA

-367 PLVRQRN
+367 PMVRQRN
-374 PEARARARDTIDALA
+374 PEARSRARDTIDALA
-389 ELGGR
+389 QLGGR
-394 MRDLALRTAVHGMA
+394 MRDLALRSAVHGLA